1 MEKIMDF
8 PKIAVL
14 ENQFEAQYLKE
25 ILDEREIPHFLRS
38 YHDTA
43 YDGLFQ
49 MQKGWGVVNAPEE
62 FHEEIIE
69 IIEEIRAQQPLEDD
83 EIVE

>member
-1 MEKIMDF
+1 MDF

-14 ENQFEAQYLKE
+14 ENQIEAQYLRE
-25 ILDEREIPHFLRS
+25 ILDHREIPHFLRS
-38 YHDTA
+38 YHDSA

-62 FHEEIIE
+62 FRDAILEIIQ
-69 IIEEIRAQQPLEDD
+69 EIRAQMPLKDD
-83 EIVE
+83 EEVE